1 MGGDGND
8 FCKSFKTFMAFWIGR
23 ADVADAAVN
32 IAGQCP
38 RKRASKVLFLFD
50 SFLWMSVM
58 TGVKRGWSLAVATAV
73 AATVLSPSMA
83 EAKKVAGYLAAGEG
97 VDLATI
103 LPGPPTPGTPRALAD
118 ARAFRDSRALRGMAR
133 WQQATA
139 DVSSDLGARFAA
151 ALGFTPD
158 WTKLPVTQGLLA
170 RFGADRSA
178 AIRVAKAHWQSP
190 RPFIGS
196 DLPICEPRTASLMT
210 NGDYPSGHTANGWS
224 FALIMAEL
232 VPDRATAILTRGR
245 DYGDSR
251 WICGSHSQSAVE
263 GGYMAAS
270 AVVARE
276 HGNAA
281 FRRDM
286 VAAAEELARYR
297 AKIAS
302 PR

>member
-1 MGGDGND
+1 
-8 FCKSFKTFMAFWIGR
+8 MAERTWWGL
-23 ADVADAAVN
+23 AASVA
-32 IAGQCP
+32 
-38 RKRASKVLFLFD
+38 
-50 SFLWMSVM
+50 
-58 TGVKRGWSLAVATAV
+58 LAVSIPTA
-73 AATVLSPSMA
+73 AAARDT
-83 EAKKVAGYLAAGEG
+83 AGYLAAGEG
-97 VDLATI
+97 LDLAAV
-103 LPGPPTPGTPRALAD
+103 LPGPPTPGSPRALAD
-118 ARAFRDSRALRGMAR
+118 ARAFRDSRALNGMAR

-139 DVSSDLGARFAA
+139 DVSSDMGERFAT
-151 ALGFTPD
+151 ALGFRPD
-158 WTKLPVTQGLLA
+158 WTKLPVTRALLA
-170 RFGADRSA
+170 KFDADRSA
-178 AIRVAKAHWQSP
+178 AIGSAKAHWQSK

-196 DLPICEPRTASLMT
+196 DLPICEPRRPGLIA
-210 NGDYPSGHTANGWS
+210 NGDYPSGHTAHGWG
-224 FALIMAEL
+224 FALLMAEL
-232 VPDRATAILTRGR
+232 LPDRAQPILARGR

-286 VAAAEELARYR
+286 AAAAEELARYR

>member
-1 MGGDGND
+1 
-8 FCKSFKTFMAFWIGR
+8 MAGVMRGWGL
-23 ADVADAAVN
+23 AAAV
-32 IAGQCP
+32 GLM
-38 RKRASKVLFLFD
+38 V
-50 SFLWMSVM
+50 V
-58 TGVKRGWSLAVATAV
+58 
-73 AATVLSPSMA
+73 SPSGAMG
-83 EAKKVAGYLAAGEG
+83 KDRQGYLAAGEG
-97 VDLATI
+97 VNLATI
-103 LPGPPTPGTPRALAD
+103 LPGPPTPGSPRALAD

-139 DVSSDLGARFAA
+139 DVSSDLGARFAD
-151 ALGFTPD
+151 ALGFRPD
-158 WTKLPVTQGLLA
+158 WSKLPLTRALLA
-170 RFGADRSA
+170 RFDADRSA
-178 AIRVAKAHWQSP
+178 AIGAAKAHWQSP

-196 DLPICEPRTASLMT
+196 DLPICEPRTPGLIA
-210 NGDYPSGHTANGWS
+210 NGDYPSGHTAHGWG

-232 VPDRATAILTRGR
+232 LPDRASAILARGR

-297 AKIAS
+297 APKSAS

>member
-1 MGGDGND
+1 
-8 FCKSFKTFMAFWIGR
+8 MAERTWRWGL
-23 ADVADAAVN
+23 AASM
-32 IAGQCP
+32 A
-38 RKRASKVLFLFD
+38 
-50 SFLWMSVM
+50 
-58 TGVKRGWSLAVATAV
+58 LAALIPSGATARE
-73 AATVLSPSMA
+73 AAQET
-83 EAKKVAGYLAAGEG
+83 AGYLAAGEG
-97 VDLATI
+97 LDLAVV

-118 ARAFRDSRALRGMAR
+118 ARAFRDSRALNGMAR

-139 DVSSDLGARFAA
+139 DVSSDLGERFAT
-151 ALGFTPD
+151 ALGFRPD
-158 WTKLPVTQGLLA
+158 WTKLPVTRAMLA
-170 RFGADRSA
+170 KFDADRSA
-178 AIRVAKAHWQSP
+178 AIRTVKAHWQSK

-196 DLPICEPRTASLMT
+196 DLPICEPRKPSLIA
-210 NGDYPSGHTANGWS
+210 NGDYPSGHTAHGWG
-224 FALIMAEL
+224 FALLMAEL
-232 VPDRATAILTRGR
+232 LPDRAQPILARGR

-286 VAAAEELARYR
+286 AAAAEELARYR
-297 AKIAS
+297 AKTAS

>member
-1 MGGDGND
+1 
-8 FCKSFKTFMAFWIGR
+8 MAKRTRRWGLAALMALVTLAPAAAAGR
-23 ADVADAAVN
+23 
-32 IAGQCP
+32 
-38 RKRASKVLFLFD
+38 
-50 SFLWMSVM
+50 
-58 TGVKRGWSLAVATAV
+58 
-73 AATVLSPSMA
+73 
-83 EAKKVAGYLAAGEG
+83 EAAGYLAAGEG
-97 VDLATI
+97 LDLTAV
-103 LPGPPTPGTPRALAD
+103 LPGPPTPGSPRALAD
-118 ARAFRDSRALRGMAR
+118 ARAFRDSRALNGMAR

-139 DVSSDLGARFAA
+139 DVSSDLGERFAT
-151 ALGFTPD
+151 ALGFRPD
-158 WTKLPVTQGLLA
+158 WTKLPITAALLA
-170 RFGADRSA
+170 KFDADRSA
-178 AIRVAKAHWQSP
+178 AIGSAKAHWQSK

-196 DLPICEPRTASLMT
+196 DLPICEPRRPSLIA
-210 NGDYPSGHTANGWS
+210 NGDYPSGHTAHGWG
-224 FALIMAEL
+224 FALLMAEL
-232 VPDRATAILTRGR
+232 LPDRAQPILARGR

-297 AKIAS
+297 ARNAS

>member
-1 MGGDGND
+1 M
-8 FCKSFKTFMAFWIGR
+8 
-23 ADVADAAVN
+23 
-32 IAGQCP
+32 
-38 RKRASKVLFLFD
+38 
-50 SFLWMSVM
+50 
-58 TGVKRGWSLAVATAV
+58 RGWGLAFVAGLAM
-73 AATVLSPSMA
+73 LSPG
-83 EAKKVAGYLAAGEG
+83 EASAKDVAGYLAAGEG
-97 VDLATI
+97 VNLAII
-103 LPGPPTPGTPRALAD
+103 LPGPPTPGSPRALAD

-139 DVSSDLGARFAA
+139 DVSSDLGARFADA
-151 ALGFTPD
+151 VGFRPD
-158 WTKLPVTQGLLA
+158 WSKLPLTRAMLA
-170 RFGADRSA
+170 RFDADRSM
-178 AIRVAKAHWQSP
+178 AIRTAKAHWQSP

-196 DLPICEPRTASLMT
+196 DLTICEPRTPGLIA

-232 VPDRATAILTRGR
+232 LPDRASALLARGH

-270 AVVARE
+270 AIVARE

-286 VAAAEELARYR
+286 AAAADELARYR
-297 AKIAS
+297 TSAAT
-302 PR
+302 PH

>member
-1 MGGDGND
+1 
-8 FCKSFKTFMAFWIGR
+8 MAKRTWRWGL
-23 ADVADAAVN
+23 AASM
-32 IAGQCP
+32 A
-38 RKRASKVLFLFD
+38 
-50 SFLWMSVM
+50 
-58 TGVKRGWSLAVATAV
+58 LAV
-73 AATVLSPSMA
+73 SIPSGA
-83 EAKKVAGYLAAGEG
+83 SAREGARETAGYLAAGEG
-97 VDLATI
+97 LDLAAL
-103 LPGPPTPGTPRALAD
+103 LPGPPTPGSPRALAD
-118 ARAFRDSRALRGMAR
+118 ARAFRDSRALSGMAR

-139 DVSSDLGARFAA
+139 DVSSDLGERFAP
-151 ALGFTPD
+151 ALGFRPD
-158 WTKLPVTQGLLA
+158 WTKLPVTAALLA
-170 RFGADRSA
+170 KFDADRSA
-178 AIRVAKAHWQSP
+178 AIRSAKTHWQSK

-196 DLPICEPRTASLMT
+196 DLPICEPRKPSLIA
-210 NGDYPSGHTANGWS
+210 NGDYPSGHTAHGWG
-224 FALIMAEL
+224 FALLMAEL
-232 VPDRATAILTRGR
+232 LPDRAQPILARGR

-286 VAAAEELARYR
+286 AAAAEELARYR

>member
-1 MGGDGND
+1 MGGM
-8 FCKSFKTFMAFWIGR
+8 KAMAGSMRGWGL
-23 ADVADAAVN
+23 AALAGLAMAA
-32 IAGQCP
+32 AGQ
-38 RKRASKVLFLFD
+38 AS
-50 SFLWMSVM
+50 
-58 TGVKRGWSLAVATAV
+58 
-73 AATVLSPSMA
+73 
-83 EAKKVAGYLAAGEG
+83 AKEPGGYLAAGEG
-97 VDLATI
+97 VNLATI
-103 LPGPPTPGTPRALAD
+103 LPGPPTPGSPRALAD

-139 DVSSDLGARFAA
+139 DVSSDLGARFAD
-151 ALGFTPD
+151 ALGFRPD
-158 WTKLPVTQGLLA
+158 WSKLPLTRAMLA
-170 RFGADRSA
+170 RFDADRSA
-178 AIRVAKAHWQSP
+178 AIRLGKAHWQSP

-196 DLPICEPRTASLMT
+196 DLTICEPRTPNLIA

-232 VPDRATAILTRGR
+232 LPDRASALLARGR

-270 AVVARE
+270 AIVARE

-286 VAAAEELARYR
+286 AAAADELARYR
-297 AKIAS
+297 TSAAT

>member
-1 MGGDGND
+1 
-8 FCKSFKTFMAFWIGR
+8 MAGVMRGWGL
-23 ADVADAAVN
+23 AAAV
-32 IAGQCP
+32 GLMVV
-38 RKRASKVLFLFD
+38 ST
-50 SFLWMSVM
+50 SGVM
-58 TGVKRGWSLAVATAV
+58 
-73 AATVLSPSMA
+73 
-83 EAKKVAGYLAAGEG
+83 AKDRQGYLAAGEG
-97 VDLATI
+97 VNLATI
-103 LPGPPTPGTPRALAD
+103 LPGPPTPGSPRALAD

-139 DVSSDLGARFAA
+139 DVSSDLGARFAD
-151 ALGFTPD
+151 ALGFRPD
-158 WTKLPVTQGLLA
+158 WTKLPLTRALLA
-170 RFGADRSA
+170 RFDADRSA
-178 AIRVAKAHWQSP
+178 AIGAAKAHWQSP

-196 DLPICEPRTASLMT
+196 DLPICEPRTPGLIA
-210 NGDYPSGHTANGWS
+210 NGDYPSGHTAHGWG

-232 VPDRATAILTRGR
+232 LPDRASAILARGR

-270 AVVARE
+270 AVYARE

-286 VAAAEELARYR
+286 AAAAEELARYR
-297 AKIAS
+297 APKTAS